1 MIARYEE
8 VLLWDRVDKD
18 LYGRFPSSESL
29 AYKEGFLDI
38 PIVNEYI
45 EWLWNWIDSFNL
57 GYTRKNIWGKY
68 DFAACLT
75 HDVDTPFKYIY
86 SLKNDIK
93 NLKIKKTVLAY
104 RDIFYIH

>member
-57 GYTRKNIWGKY
+57 GYTRK
-68 DFAACLT
+68 
-75 HDVDTPFKYIY
+75 IY
-86 SLKNDIK
+86 GVNMILQ
-93 NLKIKKTVLAY
+93 LV
-104 RDIFYIH
+104 